1 MELSARRILEVL
13 REKHVNVLYHANTV
27 RTACS
32 FLQKG
37 KLLSRGVL
45 AEQGLP
51 QTDQQ
56 TDDLDKSLGLWYDIF
71 VDGVDIHNR
80 IAKRN
85 FYGPVL
91 FCMDLSILEQ
101 DWMASL
107 WVTKSNPQNWT
118 HETPFPDRYFQTIE
132 EFSENYTHGNFNKM
146 FVLRHVG
153 GVIRLNEYLNEII
166 LDDPSRE
173 LNGIRLYDQ
182 AVGALKAASI
192 IGGIDDITINRR
204 NCPPLCACQ
213 TGFSQMQPQTLS
225 KFFCP

>member
-13 REKHVNVLYHANTV
+13 REKEVNVLYHANTV

-45 AEQGLP
+45 AEQDLP

-56 TDDLDKSLGLWYDIF
+56 TDDLDKSLGLWFDIF

-80 IAKRN
+80 ASRRN
-85 FYGPVL
+85 LYGPVL

-107 WVTKSNPQNWT
+107 WVTKNNPQHWT
-118 HETPFPDRYFQTIE
+118 QETPFAERYYQSVE
-132 EFSENYTHGNFNKM
+132 EFSENYAYGDFYKM

-166 LDDPSRE
+166 LDDSGRE
-173 LNGIRLYDQ
+173 LGGIRLYDQ
-182 AVGALKAASI
+182 AVGALKSASI
-192 IGGIDDITINRR
+192 IGGMPDININRR
-204 NCPPLCACQ
+204 TCQ
-213 TGFSQMQPQTLS
+213 AYCSCQNNYNQMQPETLR